1 MDTLLTWYFYIQ
13 NVLVG
18 LEMHQSFIFQVPNC
32 LGSHKDVCRI
42 ATAMGCATLNAP
54 MFGFGFLLYQSTL
67 CWIFFR
73 LAYALTHLTGFSS
86 IQNYWTPVIPKKG
99 DPSLRCTGEGINTH
113 LHWVCKICHTNS
125 AARNNFF
132 LSKNGHYQDISTK
145 YRCQKTVLSIFLY
158 QETIVNYELK

>member
-1 MDTLLTWYFYIQ
+1 MPQCNVKDPTHANLTTLHNSALFITISISSKWIPCLHDMTWHDIQ

-18 LEMHQSFIFQVPNC
+18 LEMHLSFIFQVPNC

-86 IQNYWTPVIPKKG
+86 IQNYWTPVIPKKV

-132 LSKNGHYQDISTK
+132 LS
-145 YRCQKTVLSIFLY
+145 
-158 QETIVNYELK
+158 